1 MADAEIQ
8 PGLAR
13 GRSAALPE
21 PQALRFLLR
30 AASDACLADVVEMVP
45 LELMRREVKFSRA
58 AFSAAH
64 ELCHRHSEQQSRAS
78 KAPLPIDEL
87 TAG

>member
-1 MADAEIQ
+1 MADAELQ

-13 GRSAALPE
+13 GRSAA
-21 PQALRFLLR
+21 LR

-45 LELMRREVKFSRA
+45 LELRRREVKFSRA
-58 AFSAAH
+58 AFSATH
-64 ELCHRHSEQQSRAS
+64 ERCHRHSEQQSRAS